1 MKKRIAIITAA
12 AMIAVAAAGCSGLF
26 MSRVLAAENNMTE
39 DGLHFLDDSNLGKSN
54 LRIALLTSPDG
65 TDDLAVNRGLKQGLS
80 EFLESDKTAS
90 YKEFAEKTGKP
101 DACLRW
107 RKKSRQTTM

>member
-54 LRIALLTSPDG
+54 LRIALLTSPAG
-65 TDDLAVNRGLKQGLS
+65 TDDLAVNRGLKQGLL
-80 EFLESDKTAS
+80 EFLESCHTN
-90 YKEFAEKTGKP
+90 
-101 DACLRW
+101 W
-107 RKKSRQTTM
+107 